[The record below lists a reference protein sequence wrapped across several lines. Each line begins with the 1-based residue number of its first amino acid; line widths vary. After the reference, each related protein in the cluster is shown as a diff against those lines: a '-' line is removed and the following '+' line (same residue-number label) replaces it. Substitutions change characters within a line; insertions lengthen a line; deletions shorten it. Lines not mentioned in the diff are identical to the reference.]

1 MGDEHSIINLGE
13 LAKPATVLVEKICD
27 AIGGIAKPWQIKR
40 VAEAEAEAERIRA
53 AGEVKVTALH
63 RRAARRFLMEEAKK
77 QHNIESIIG
86 KALPEVGPNAK
97 SEQVEDDWIANFF
110 DKCRVISNEQ
120 MQTLWAKILAGEAN
134 SPGKFSKRTVGL
146 LASLDKADATMVSTL
161 CGFACSISRQLVP
174 VIYDYSHEIYSKHG
188 ISFSLLS
195 HLESIG
201 LIRLDLGQ
209 NFMYFINGLERT
221 TVVDY
226 FGEVIYVEFAESE
239 NTKPEK
245 NEIGIGRVIF
255 TQAGQQLAAICGAK
269 PVDGFLEFLKES
281 WSGYA
286 TPASKRFGPPQF

>member
-110 DKCRVISNEQ
+110 DKCRLISNEQ

-226 FGEVIYVEFAESE
+226 FGEVI
-239 NTKPEK
+239 
-245 NEIGIGRVIF
+245 
-255 TQAGQQLAAICGAK
+255 
-269 PVDGFLEFLKES
+269 
-281 WSGYA
+281 
-286 TPASKRFGPPQF
+286 